1 MLDDKNDA
9 VIGISDME
17 VNNGLTFENI
27 YQRYFKE
34 EEKKGVNPNDIVV
47 VDANIVDEGGNLE
60 KLLKYLSESGYF
72 VVYECKGRKAVRVA
86 TDSAYKYI
94 SLLKMNDKERELVVK
109 TLQEQGVKID
119 EANQL

>member
-34 EEKKGVNPNDIVV
+34 EEKKGVNTSDIVV
-47 VDANIVDEGGNLE
+47 VDANIVDEGGNLVN
-60 KLLKYLSESGYF
+60 LLKYLS
-72 VVYECKGRKAVRVA
+72 
-86 TDSAYKYI
+86 
-94 SLLKMNDKERELVVK
+94 
-109 TLQEQGVKID
+109 
-119 EANQL
+119 